1 MLAFSLLYF
10 LLLYYLLYFSHCT
23 WFILTIT
30 LFQPLNIILGQ
41 VKGHFF
47 LVSFFMNHHV
57 VLRCIYC
64 ITNILIFLY
73 YLFFC
78 GHQTSVAWDMLRV
91 YIDFIDAQER
101 HRYFVESYLGAYVL
115 NFQTLMCSSIKFQR
129 FRQRKEI
136 NRDRRDHE

>member
-1 MLAFSLLYF
+1 MPLSYHFYSLDVMDNGLHIETIIF
-10 LLLYYLLYFSHCT
+10 ETHFQGYYLFMK
-23 WFILTIT
+23 F
-30 LFQPLNIILGQ
+30 
-41 VKGHFF
+41 HFF

-91 YIDFIDAQER
+91 YNDFIDAQER

-115 NFQTLMCSSIKFQR
+115 NFQTLMCSSIKF
-129 FRQRKEI
+129 
-136 NRDRRDHE
+136 